1 MFGEA
6 LAMQRK
12 LLGNEHPDVA
22 GSLEGLAVVLRAQ
35 GKLAEAETM
44 QREVLVMT
52 EEAAG

>member
-1 MFGEA
+1 MHREA

-22 GSLEGLAVVLRAQ
+22 DSLDGLANVLQAQ

-44 QREVLVMT
+44 
-52 EEAAG
+52 